1 MAITSTPIRCKAMI
15 TSLPSS
21 PAPSS
26 MTRRAEGESG
36 VPIFM
41 GILAGEWAETVEFRR
56 RPGQRQAA
64 TGRLARCLIMPA
76 RSARRLPAAI
86 ERFLWSPFSLLLVV
100 AIAFVLNAWSLPLT
114 DVDEGAFSEATR
126 EMMAR
131 GNLVSPTLND
141 APRHDKP
148 ILIYWAQAASVAV
161 LGVSEIGFR
170 LPSIIFAVLW
180 MLALYRFCRRHAD
193 QPTAQVA
200 ALGMGLSLAVG
211 FIAKAAISDALLNL
225 FIALSMFGIY
235 DYFCAERDG
244 QPRAASRRLLF
255 YTYAMLGLGFL
266 TKGPVAVFFP
276 LVVSGLFFVSAGAW
290 RAWLRA
296 IFFWPGWLVFLAIVV
311 PWHVAV
317 YLDQGDAFFRGFY
330 LKHNVNRYS
339 NTFEGHGGKWYYY
352 FVVAPFVL
360 MPFFGWLLAIVGK
373 VTGRLHR
380 SSFGTMR
387 GEGLLERFL
396 LIWFVVV
403 FAFFTF
409 SGTQLPHY
417 LLYGCT
423 PIFILLAL
431 YRPSSEGRWLVY
443 VPLIL
448 FALLLAALPE
458 ILVFAAAKAG
468 KPFEKTLLD
477 GLVLAF
483 SDSARWLLPLFA
495 VVAIV
500 FAVWR
505 SLPVWQGVVLAGLL
519 QALVVSAVIAP
530 RVIGV
535 TQGPIRESAQ
545 VARQAGGKVVAW
557 RIIMPS
563 FSVYRQAATPT
574 RVPVEGELV
583 LTRTDR
589 RSEVEALLAPG
600 LTMHD
605 LYQKSFVTLARV
617 EREAAQ

>member
-1 MAITSTPIRCKAMI
+1 MRARD
-15 TSLPSS
+15 LPS
-21 PAPSS
+21 
-26 MTRRAEGESG
+26 
-36 VPIFM
+36 
-41 GILAGEWAETVEFRR
+41 
-56 RPGQRQAA
+56 
-64 TGRLARCLIMPA
+64 
-76 RSARRLPAAI
+76 AI
-86 ERFLWSPFSLLLVV
+86 ERFLLSPFSLLLAV
-100 AIAFVLNAWSLPLT
+100 AIAFVLNAYSLPLT

-148 ILIYWAQAASVAV
+148 ILIYWAQAVSVSA

-170 LPSIIFAVLW
+170 LPSIVFAVLW
-180 MLALYRFCRRHAD
+180 MLALYRFCARHAD
-193 QPTAQVA
+193 RRTAQVA
-200 ALGMGLSLAVG
+200 ALVMALSLAVG
-211 FIAKAAISDALLNL
+211 FVAKAAISDALLNL

-244 QPRAASRRLLF
+244 KPAGQTRRLLF
-255 YTYAMLGLGFL
+255 YTYGMLGLGFL

-276 LVVSGLFFVSAGAW
+276 LLVSGLFFVSAGAW

-352 FVVAPFVL
+352 LVVLPFVL

-373 VTGRLHR
+373 LAGRLR
-380 SSFGTMR
+380 RAPLGTMR
-387 GEGLLERFL
+387 GEGLFERFL

-403 FAFFTF
+403 FAFFSF

-423 PIFILLAL
+423 PVFILLAK
-431 YRPSSEGRWLVY
+431 YRPDFERRWLAY
-443 VPLIL
+443 MPLIL
-448 FALLLAALPE
+448 FAVVLAALPE
-458 ILVFAAAKAG
+458 ILTFAAGKAG

-477 GLVLAF
+477 GLVVAF
-483 SDSARWLLPLFA
+483 SDQARWLLPLLA
-495 VVAIV
+495 VAAIGL
-500 FAVWR
+500 ALWR
-505 SLPVWQGVVLAGLL
+505 SLPVWQGLLLAGLL
-519 QALVVSAVIAP
+519 QAVMISAIIAP

-535 TQGPIRESAQ
+535 TQGPIREAAQ
-545 VARQAGGKVVAW
+545 VARDAGGTVVAW

-589 RSEVEALLAPG
+589 QSEVQALLAPG
-600 LTMHD
+600 LRMNN

-617 EREAAQ
+617 EREGQP

>member
-1 MAITSTPIRCKAMI
+1 
-15 TSLPSS
+15 
-21 PAPSS
+21 
-26 MTRRAEGESG
+26 
-36 VPIFM
+36 
-41 GILAGEWAETVEFRR
+41 
-56 RPGQRQAA
+56 
-64 TGRLARCLIMPA
+64 MPA
-76 RSARRLPAAI
+76 MQARSLLSAI
-86 ERFLWSPFSLLLVV
+86 ERFLLSPFSLVLAVL
-100 AIAFVLNAWSLPLT
+100 IAFVLNAYSLPLT

-148 ILIYWAQAASVAV
+148 ILIYWAQAASVSV

-170 LPSIIFAVLW
+170 LPSIVFAVLW
-180 MLALYRFCRRHAD
+180 MLALYRFCARHAD
-193 QPTAQVA
+193 RRTAQVA
-200 ALGMGLSLAVG
+200 ALVMALSLAVG

-244 QPRAASRRLLF
+244 KPTRRLLY

-276 LVVSGLFFVSAGAW
+276 LLVSGLFFLSAGAW

-317 YLDQGDAFFRGFY
+317 FLDQGDAFFRGFY

-352 FVVAPFVL
+352 LVVAPFVL

-373 VTGRLHR
+373 VGGRLR
-380 SSFGTMR
+380 RTPLGTRR
-387 GEGLLERFL
+387 GDGLFERFL

-403 FAFFTF
+403 FVFFSF

-423 PIFILLAL
+423 PVFILLAA
-431 YRPSSEGRWLVY
+431 YRPENERRWLAY
-443 VPLIL
+443 LPLIL
-448 FALLLAALPE
+448 FALVLATLPE
-458 ILVFAAAKAG
+458 ILALAAGKAG

-477 GLVLAF
+477 GLVVAF
-483 SDSARWLLPLFA
+483 SDEARWLLPLLA
-495 VVAIV
+495 VVSIGLAL
-500 FAVWR
+500 WR
-505 SLPVWQGVVLAGLL
+505 SLPVWQGVVLAGLV
-519 QALVVSAVIAP
+519 QALMVTAVIAP
-530 RVIGV
+530 RAIGV
-535 TQGPIRESAQ
+535 TQGPIREAARVAQ
-545 VARQAGGKVVAW
+545 EAGGNVVAW

-589 RSEVEALLAPG
+589 QHEVQALLTPG
-600 LTMHD
+600 LRMTN

-617 EREAAQ
+617 EREERP

>member
-1 MAITSTPIRCKAMI
+1 MRAHA
-15 TSLPSS
+15 LPS
-21 PAPSS
+21 
-26 MTRRAEGESG
+26 
-36 VPIFM
+36 
-41 GILAGEWAETVEFRR
+41 
-56 RPGQRQAA
+56 
-64 TGRLARCLIMPA
+64 
-76 RSARRLPAAI
+76 AI
-86 ERFLWSPFSLLLVV
+86 ERFLLSPFSLVLAVL
-100 AIAFVLNAWSLPLT
+100 IAFVLNAYSLPLT

-148 ILIYWAQAASVAV
+148 ILIYWAQAASVSV

-170 LPSIIFAVLW
+170 LPSIVFAVLW
-180 MLALYRFCRRHAD
+180 MLALYRFCLRHAD
-193 QPTAQVA
+193 RRTAQVA
-200 ALGMGLSLAVG
+200 ALVMALSLAVG

-244 QPRAASRRLLF
+244 RPTRRLLF

-276 LVVSGLFFVSAGAW
+276 LLVSGLFFVSAGAW

-352 FVVAPFVL
+352 LVVLPFVL

-373 VTGRLHR
+373 VGGRLR
-380 SSFGTMR
+380 RTPLGAMQ
-387 GEGLLERFL
+387 GDGLFERFL
-396 LIWFVVV
+396 LLWFVVV
-403 FAFFTF
+403 FAFFSF

-423 PIFILLAL
+423 PVFILLAA
-431 YRPSSEGRWLVY
+431 YRPEYERRWLAY
-443 VPLIL
+443 LPLIL
-448 FALLLAALPE
+448 FALALAALPE
-458 ILVFAAAKAG
+458 ILSVAAAKAS

-483 SDSARWLLPLFA
+483 SDEARWLLPLLA
-495 VVAIV
+495 VVSIGLAL
-500 FAVWR
+500 WR

-530 RVIGV
+530 RAIDV
-535 TQGPIRESAQ
+535 TQGPIREAAQ
-545 VARQAGGKVVAW
+545 VAKAAGGNVVAW

-589 RSEVEALLAPG
+589 QHEVQALLAPG
-600 LTMHD
+600 LRMSPV
-605 LYQKSFVTLARV
+605 YQKRFVTLARV
-617 EREAAQ
+617 EREGAQ

>member
-1 MAITSTPIRCKAMI
+1 
-15 TSLPSS
+15 
-21 PAPSS
+21 
-26 MTRRAEGESG
+26 
-36 VPIFM
+36 
-41 GILAGEWAETVEFRR
+41 
-56 RPGQRQAA
+56 
-64 TGRLARCLIMPA
+64 MPA
-76 RSARRLPAAI
+76 MRTRDLPFAI
-86 ERFLWSPFSLLLVV
+86 ERFLLSPFSLLLAVV
-100 AIAFVLNAWSLPLT
+100 IAFVLNAYSLPLT

-148 ILIYWAQAASVAV
+148 ILIYWAQAASVSV

-170 LPSIIFAVLW
+170 LPSIVFAVLW
-180 MLALYRFCRRHAD
+180 MLALYRFCLRHAD
-193 QPTAQVA
+193 RRTAQVA
-200 ALGMGLSLAVG
+200 ALVMALSLAVG

-235 DYFCAERDG
+235 DYFCAARDG
-244 QPRAASRRLLF
+244 RPNGQTRRLLF

-276 LVVSGLFFVSAGAW
+276 LLVSGLFFVSAGAW

-296 IFFWPGWLVFLAIVV
+296 LFFWPGWLVFLAIVV

-352 FVVAPFVL
+352 LVVLPFVL
-360 MPFFGWLLAIVGK
+360 MPFFGWLLAILGK
-373 VTGRLHR
+373 VGGRLR
-380 SSFGTMR
+380 RTPLGMAQ
-387 GEGLLERFL
+387 GDGLFERFL

-403 FAFFTF
+403 FVFFSF

-423 PIFILLAL
+423 PVFVLLAA
-431 YRPSSEGRWLVY
+431 YRPEFERRWLAY
-443 VPLIL
+443 LPLIL
-448 FALLLAALPE
+448 FALVLAALPE
-458 ILVFAAAKAG
+458 ILAVAAGKAG

-483 SDSARWLLPLFA
+483 SDEARWLLPLLA
-495 VVAIV
+495 VVSIAL
-500 FAVWR
+500 ALWR
-505 SLPVWQGVVLAGLL
+505 SLPVWQGLVLAGLL
-519 QALVVSAVIAP
+519 QALMVSAVIAP
-530 RVIGV
+530 RAIDV
-535 TQGPIRESAQ
+535 TQGPIREAAR
-545 VARQAGGKVVAW
+545 VARDAGGTVVAW

-574 RVPVEGELV
+574 RIPVEGELV

-589 RSEVEALLAPG
+589 QHEVQALLAPG
-600 LTMHD
+600 LRMNN
-605 LYQKSFVTLARV
+605 LYQKRFVTLARI
-617 EREAAQ
+617 EREGQK

>member
-1 MAITSTPIRCKAMI
+1 MLAMRAHA
-15 TSLPSS
+15 LPS
-21 PAPSS
+21 
-26 MTRRAEGESG
+26 
-36 VPIFM
+36 
-41 GILAGEWAETVEFRR
+41 
-56 RPGQRQAA
+56 
-64 TGRLARCLIMPA
+64 
-76 RSARRLPAAI
+76 AI
-86 ERFLWSPFSLLLVV
+86 ERFLLSPFSLLLAVL
-100 AIAFVLNAWSLPLT
+100 IAFVLNAYSLPLT

-148 ILIYWAQAASVAV
+148 ILIYWAQAASVSV

-170 LPSIIFAVLW
+170 LPSIVFAVLW
-180 MLALYRFCRRHAD
+180 MLALYRFCARHAD
-193 QPTAQVA
+193 RRTAQVA
-200 ALGMGLSLAVG
+200 SLVMVLSLAVG

-244 QPRAASRRLLF
+244 KPTRRLLY

-276 LVVSGLFFVSAGAW
+276 LLVSGLFFLSAGAW

-317 YLDQGDAFFRGFY
+317 FLDQGDAFFRGFY

-352 FVVAPFVL
+352 LVVAPFVL
-360 MPFFGWLLAIVGK
+360 MPFFGWLLAIVAK
-373 VTGRLHR
+373 VGGRLR
-380 SSFGTMR
+380 RTPLGARR
-387 GEGLLERFL
+387 GDGLFERFL

-403 FAFFTF
+403 FVFFSF

-423 PIFILLAL
+423 PVFILLAA
-431 YRPSSEGRWLVY
+431 YRPENERRWLAY
-443 VPLIL
+443 LPLIL
-448 FALLLAALPE
+448 FALVLATLPE
-458 ILVFAAAKAG
+458 ILALAAGKAG

-483 SDSARWLLPLFA
+483 SDEARWLLPLLA
-495 VVAIV
+495 VVSITLAL
-500 FAVWR
+500 WR

-519 QALVVSAVIAP
+519 QALMVSAVIAP
-530 RVIGV
+530 RAIAV
-535 TQGPIRESAQ
+535 TQGPIREAARVAQ
-545 VARQAGGKVVAW
+545 EAGGNVVAW

-589 RSEVEALLAPG
+589 QQEVQALLAPG
-600 LTMHD
+600 LRMTN

-617 EREAAQ
+617 EREERP

>member
-1 MAITSTPIRCKAMI
+1 
-15 TSLPSS
+15 
-21 PAPSS
+21 
-26 MTRRAEGESG
+26 
-36 VPIFM
+36 
-41 GILAGEWAETVEFRR
+41 
-56 RPGQRQAA
+56 
-64 TGRLARCLIMPA
+64 MPA
-76 RSARRLPAAI
+76 MQARLLSSAI
-86 ERFLWSPFSLLLVV
+86 ERFLLSPVSLVLAVV
-100 AIAFVLNAWSLPLT
+100 IAFVLNAYNLPLT

-131 GNLVSPTLND
+131 GNMVSPTLND

-148 ILIYWAQAASVAV
+148 ILIYWAQAVSVSV

-170 LPSIIFAVLW
+170 LPSIFFAVLW
-180 MLALYRFCRRHAD
+180 MLALYRFCVRHTD
-193 QPTAQVA
+193 RNTAQVA
-200 ALGMGLSLAVG
+200 ALVMALSLAVG

-244 QPRAASRRLLF
+244 RPTRRLLY

-276 LVVSGLFFVSAGAW
+276 LLVSGLFFVSTGAW

-296 IFFWPGWLVFLAIVV
+296 LFFWPGWLVFLAIVV

-317 YLDQGDAFFRGFY
+317 FLDQGDAFFRGFY

-352 FVVAPFVL
+352 LVVAPFVL
-360 MPFFGWLLAIVGK
+360 MPFFGWLLAVAGK
-373 VTGRLHR
+373 VGGRLR
-380 SSFGTMR
+380 RTPLGAR
-387 GEGLLERFL
+387 QGDGLLERFL
-396 LIWFVVV
+396 LLWFVVV
-403 FAFFTF
+403 FAFFSF

-423 PIFILLAL
+423 PVFILLAI
-431 YRPSSEGRWLVY
+431 YRPEFERRWLAY
-443 VPLIL
+443 LPLIL
-448 FALLLAALPE
+448 FALILAALPE
-458 ILVFAAAKAG
+458 ILVFAASKAN

-483 SDSARWLLPLFA
+483 SDEARWLLPLLA
-495 VVAIV
+495 VATIALVL
-500 FAVWR
+500 WR
-505 SLPVWQGVVLAGLL
+505 TLPVWQGIVLAALL
-519 QALVVSAVIAP
+519 QALMVSAVIAP
-530 RVIGV
+530 RAIGV
-535 TQGPIRESAQ
+535 TQGPIREAAQ
-545 VARQAGGKVVAW
+545 VAKEAGGTVVAW

-589 RSEVEALLAPG
+589 QHEVQALLAPG
-600 LTMHD
+600 LRMNN

-617 EREAAQ
+617 EREEGR

>member
-1 MAITSTPIRCKAMI
+1 
-15 TSLPSS
+15 
-21 PAPSS
+21 
-26 MTRRAEGESG
+26 
-36 VPIFM
+36 
-41 GILAGEWAETVEFRR
+41 
-56 RPGQRQAA
+56 
-64 TGRLARCLIMPA
+64 MPA
-76 RSARRLPAAI
+76 MSAHRLPAAI
-86 ERFLWSPFSLLLVV
+86 ERFLFSPLSLLLVV
-100 AIAFVLNAWSLPLT
+100 VIAFVLNAGSLPLT

-148 ILIYWAQAASVAV
+148 ILIYWAQAASVSL

-170 LPSIIFAVLW
+170 LPSIVFAVLW

-235 DYFCAERDG
+235 DYFCAVRDG
-244 QPRAASRRLLF
+244 RTTGQTRRLLF

-276 LVVSGLFFVSAGAW
+276 LVVSGLFFLSAGAW
-290 RAWLRA
+290 RAGLRA

-317 YLDQGDAFFRGFY
+317 FLDQGDAFFRGFY
-330 LKHNVNRYS
+330 LKHNVNRYA

-352 FVVAPFVL
+352 LVVAPFVL
-360 MPFFGWLLAIVGK
+360 MPFFGWLLAVGGK
-373 VTGRLHR
+373 VLRQIRR
-380 SSFGTMR
+380 SPLGTVR
-387 GEGLLERFL
+387 GDGLFERFL
-396 LIWFVVV
+396 VLWFIVV
-403 FAFFTF
+403 FAFFSS
-409 SGTQLPHY
+409 SGTQLPHF

-423 PIFILLAL
+423 PVFILLAL
-431 YRPSSEGRWLVY
+431 YRPEFERRWLAY
-443 VPLIL
+443 LPLIL

-458 ILVFAAAKAG
+458 ILAVAASKTS
-468 KPFEKTLLD
+468 KPFEKFLLD
-477 GLVLAF
+477 GLALAF
-483 SDSARWLLPLFA
+483 SDLARWLLPLFA
-495 VVAIV
+495 VAAVV

-519 QALVVSAVIAP
+519 RALVVSAVIAP

-535 TQGPIRESAQ
+535 TQGPIREAAQ
-545 VARQAGGKVVAW
+545 VAREAGGKVVAW
-557 RIIMPS
+557 RSIMPS

-600 LTMHD
+600 LAMHD

-617 EREAAQ
+617 EREAA

>member
-1 MAITSTPIRCKAMI
+1 M
-15 TSLPSS
+15 
-21 PAPSS
+21 
-26 MTRRAEGESG
+26 
-36 VPIFM
+36 
-41 GILAGEWAETVEFRR
+41 
-56 RPGQRQAA
+56 
-64 TGRLARCLIMPA
+64 
-76 RSARRLPAAI
+76 SAFRLPVAI
-86 ERFLWSPFSLLLVV
+86 ERFLLSPISLLLVV
-100 AIAFVLNAWSLPLT
+100 AVAFVLNAWSLPLT

-126 EMMAR
+126 EMLAR

-148 ILIYWAQAASVAV
+148 ILIYWAQATSVSL

-170 LPSIIFAVLW
+170 LPSIVFAVLW
-180 MLALYRFCRRHAD
+180 MLALYRFCLRHAD
-193 QPTAQVA
+193 RRTAQVA
-200 ALGMGLSLAVG
+200 ALVMGLSLAVG

-235 DYFCAERDG
+235 DYFCAARDG
-244 QPRAASRRLLF
+244 KPTRRLLF

-276 LVVSGLFFVSAGAW
+276 LVVSGLFFISAGAW

-317 YLDQGDAFFRGFY
+317 FLDQGDAFFRGFY

-352 FVVAPFVL
+352 LAVAPFVL
-360 MPFFGWLLAIVGK
+360 MPFFGWLLAVGGK
-373 VTGRLHR
+373 VLRQVRR
-380 SSFGTMR
+380 SPLGTAR
-387 GEGLLERFL
+387 GDGLFERFL
-396 LIWFVVV
+396 VLWFIVV
-403 FAFFTF
+403 FAFFSS

-423 PIFILLAL
+423 PIFVLLAL
-431 YRPSSEGRWLVY
+431 YRPEFERRWLAY
-443 VPLIL
+443 LPLVL

-458 ILVFAAAKAG
+458 TLTIAAGKTS
-468 KPFEKTLLD
+468 KPFEKFLLD
-477 GLVLAF
+477 GLAVAF

-495 VVAIV
+495 VAAVAL
-500 FAVWR
+500 AVWR
-505 SLPVWQGVVLAGLL
+505 SLPVWQGLVLAGLL
-519 QALVVSAVIAP
+519 QALLVSAVIAP
-530 RVIGV
+530 RAINV
-535 TQGPIRESAQ
+535 TQGPIREAAQ
-545 VARQAGGKVVAW
+545 VAREAGGTVVAW

-589 RSEVEALLAPG
+589 QPEVQALLAPG
-600 LTMHD
+600 LQMRN

-617 EREAAQ
+617 EREGQK